1 MPRSRVQ
8 AVNDL
13 PTINRPYGTKR
24 AEQLLSKKE
33 NMKYFLA
40 AVIILFTCQAQA
52 ASWEENPKVGELFTS
67 AGVKGTFVLYDVTAQ
82 TYRGHDQ
89 ARAERRFV
97 PASTFK
103 IPNTLIGLSVGAVA
117 SVDEVLPYKGPPQP
131 LIQAQAW
138 AKDMGLREAI
148 ALSNVPIYQEL
159 ARRIGLERM
168 RENVARMDYGN
179 KEIGT
184 TVDNFWLIGPLKIS
198 AVEQTQFL
206 AKLTQDALPFP
217 PTFQQSVREIVL
229 LEQGAN
235 WKLYGKTGWEN
246 APGQGVG
253 WWVGWVQKDDHVYAF
268 ALNMDMQTAADASKR
283 VELGKASLQAL
294 GIL

>member
-1 MPRSRVQ
+1 LAAAGDRRTLGKNEPMRH
-8 AVNDL
+8 
-13 PTINRPYGTKR
+13 
-24 AEQLLSKKE
+24 
-33 NMKYFLA
+33 FLA
-40 AVIILFTCQAQA
+40 AVVILFTCQAQA
-52 ASWEENPKVGELFTS
+52 AGWEENPQVGDLFRS

-103 IPNTLIGLSVGAVA
+103 IPNSLIGLSVGAVK
-117 SVDEVLPYKGPPQP
+117 SVDEVLPYKGDPHPF
-131 LIQAQAW
+131 IQAW
-138 AKDMGLREAI
+138 AKDMGLRDAI

-168 RENVARMDYGN
+168 RENVARMGYGN
-179 KEIGT
+179 REIGT
-184 TVDNFWLIGPLKIS
+184 TVDTFWLTGPLQIS

-206 AKLTQDALPFP
+206 AKLAQDELPFP
-217 PTFQQSVREIVL
+217 QEMQRSVREIVF

-235 WKLYGKTGWEN
+235 WRLYGKTGWEN

-253 WWVGWVQKDDHVYAF
+253 WWVGWVQKDERIYAF
-268 ALNMDMQTAADASKR
+268 ALNMDMQNAADASKR
-283 VELGKASLQAL
+283 VAVGKASLQAL
-294 GIL
+294 GLL